1 MRDDKVSGSYKTPLK
16 GHRNFDHDE
25 DTGRHEER
33 IRRQRP
39 HRSEQYDKKPRRQN
53 RYGKPLY

>member
-1 MRDDKVSGSYKTPLK
+1 MREDKVPSSYRTPLK

-25 DTGRHEER
+25 DSGRQAEK

-39 HRSEQYDKKPRRQN
+39 HSSEQYDKKPRRPN
-53 RYGKPLY
+53 RHGKPLW